1 MEAYEF
7 GKENEKKIILISGN
21 MMSWRQFENVIPLL
35 EKNYHVT
42 AISTDGYD
50 GKGTVFTTAEAMAEK
65 LEEYIRKNLDS
76 KIDLLFGESF
86 GSATAAMLF
95 YRRKVMV
102 GSLIMSGPQY
112 MNLGIFSKVLSYII
126 PRNQYRL
133 LGRMKDAKKLPCL
146 LKLYTRGDDDKLLK
160 QFEYVPDHISFET
173 LQNATDEALRLYG
186 QIDDFEPDPEAKVSI
201 WYGEKEPN
209 MKTAIKKLKKAFP
222 NAQLHPF
229 AGYGHGQIMSDPERM
244 AEDIKSFMEE

>member
-1 MEAYEF
+1 
-7 GKENEKKIILISGN
+7 
-21 MMSWRQFENVIPLL
+21 
-35 EKNYHVT
+35 
-42 AISTDGYD
+42 
-50 GKGTVFTTAEAMAEK
+50 
-65 LEEYIRKNLDS
+65 
-76 KIDLLFGESF
+76 
-86 GSATAAMLF
+86 
-95 YRRKVMV
+95 
-102 GSLIMSGPQY
+102 
-112 MNLGIFSKVLSYII
+112 
-126 PRNQYRL
+126 
-133 LGRMKDAKKLPCL
+133 MKDAKKLPCL